1 MSLTVG
7 NMGFEWT
14 QERIGAALCLLAAAS
29 FALQPL
35 LVKIAFDGG
44 AGIAS
49 RSARCD
55 SRSRRLCSRRSRGA
69 PSPSLLCAVLLP
81 PFVLGLTLY
90 GLETGL
96 FFASLERIDVS
107 LASLL
112 VCSYPALVVAGA
124 VLLGRE
130 RASKRRLV
138 ALVVALAG
146 VLLALAGGVGGALD
160 PIGIALALAAAVIY
174 ASYVLVSDRL
184 LGTTEPLVL
193 ATMLCAGAATAFALG
208 GAATGSLVVAMP
220 PRTLLLIAAIALA
233 ATVLPIAAFLG
244 GVRRLG
250 PSRATILGTVEPPL
264 DDRPLGARLRRAT
277 DPGPA
282 PRCGARGLGRRDRP
296 GPGADEAEARSRRR
310 CRRPRRCPSPSF
322 SRPSPGETRSYE
334 KPWTFGHYAVA
345 RTEPR

>member
-1 MSLTVG
+1 
-7 NMGFEWT
+7 MGFDWT

-29 FALQPL
+29 FAVQPL
-35 LVKIAFDGG
+35 LAKIAFDSG
-44 AGIAS
+44 ASIAS
-49 RSARCD
+49 VGTLRFALAAALLGALAR
-55 SRSRRLCSRRSRGA
+55 RTLAVTPLR
-69 PSPSLLCAVLLP
+69 VLLP

-96 FFASLERIDVS
+96 FFASLDRIDVS

-130 RASKRRLV
+130 RASKRRVV

-146 VLLALAGGVGGALD
+146 VALALVGGVGGALD

-208 GAATGSLVVAMP
+208 GAATGSLVVAQP
-220 PRTLLLIAAIALA
+220 SRTLLLIAAIAIA
-233 ATVLPIAAFLG
+233 STVLPIAAFLG

-264 DDRPLGARLRRAT
+264 TIGLSAVVFGERLTPVQLLGAALVVSAVVIVQARART
-277 DPGPA
+277 RQRPVLVTVPA
-282 PRCGARGLGRRDRP
+282 PAP
-296 GPGADEAEARSRRR
+296 VP
-310 CRRPRRCPSPSF
+310 
-322 SRPSPGETRSYE
+322 
-334 KPWTFGHYAVA
+334 
-345 RTEPR
+345 EPELLAA